1 MDLIIAL
8 AQSKRFW
15 MFVSG
20 VIVVLGHLVGLALD
34 PQRVFAFCVLVAG
47 LMTADTVRPI
57 VRKDKDRPGLHIFK
71 GPGVAVLLLGLGLA
85 MCSGC
90 DCWPSKKPTPAPQ
103 PLTVVEQVTQSQ
115 LKLVSNGYAEAF
127 GKVAAEIRTGSIKKN
142 EDMRSRLVELTRSMR
157 LAAEVPVLDEMN
169 AHLPQDESGDW
180 SDPAAVATY
189 LQSLS
194 DGYARVS
201 KKIE

>member
-20 VIVVLGHLVGLALD
+20 VIVVLGHMVGIGLD
-34 PQRVFAFCVLVAG
+34 PQRVLAFCILVAG
-47 LMTADTVRPI
+47 LIGADTVRPI
-57 VRKDKDRPGLHIFK
+57 QRKGKWDGPKIFRGGPAALILIAATGL
-71 GPGVAVLLLGLGLA
+71 VMA
-85 MCSGC
+85 SGC
-90 DCWPSKKPTPAPQ
+90 CRPKPSPAPE
-103 PLTVVEQVTQSQ
+103 PLSVVEQVTQSQ
-115 LKLVSNGYAEAF
+115 LQLVAFGYSESF
-127 GKVAAEIRTGSIKKN
+127 GKVAAEIRTGTIKSN
-142 EDMRSRLVELTRSMR
+142 DQMRKRLVELTRDMR

-180 SDPAAVATY
+180 PDPAAVANY
-189 LQSLS
+189 LQSLA
-194 DGYARVS
+194 DGYNRVG